1 MRAKKRYISIM
12 ARSSSSNDDLR
23 AAVAARRDLG
33 PEYEDSLVEGFLDK
47 MDQEIDRRV
56 DDRIA
61 ARSRKEAP
69 AVRPSVD
76 AGQRLALSI
85 VSVVFGVISTVALAV
100 TDTESYVMVLVWLGI
115 ISVNVAF
122 ALGRRR

>member
-1 MRAKKRYISIM
+1 M
-12 ARSSSSNDDLR
+12 ARSSSSDDELR

-33 PEYEDSLVEGFLDK
+33 PDYEDSLVEGFLDK

-56 DDRIA
+56 EDRIT

-85 VSVVFGVISTVALAV
+85 VSLVFGVSATAGIAV
-100 TDTESYVMVLVWLGI
+100 TSGENIPVVVILILWLGI
-115 ISVNVAF
+115 VGVNAAF

>member
-1 MRAKKRYISIM
+1 MV
-12 ARSSSSNDDLR
+12 RSSSSDDELR
-23 AAVAARRDLG
+23 AAVAARRELG
-33 PEYEDSLVEGFLDK
+33 PEYEDSLVEGFLEK

-61 ARSRKEAP
+61 ARSRKDAP

-85 VSVVFGVISTVALAV
+85 ASIFFGVGATAGIAAST
-100 TDTESYVMVLVWLGI
+100 DNGILVILILWLGI
-115 ISVNVAF
+115 VGVNVSF

>member
-1 MRAKKRYISIM
+1 MV
-12 ARSSSSNDDLR
+12 RSSSSDDELR
-23 AAVAARRDLG
+23 AAVAARRELG
-33 PEYEDSLVEGFLDK
+33 PEYEDSLVEGFLEK

-61 ARSRKEAP
+61 ARSRKDAP
-69 AVRPSVD
+69 AIRPSVD

-85 VSVVFGVISTVALAV
+85 ISLVFGVPATAGIAAST
-100 TDTESYVMVLVWLGI
+100 DGGIVLILILWLGI
-115 ISVNVAF
+115 VGVNATF